1 MEFDNVLQAISNN
14 GLSIVLNVLMLFYLY
29 KIVENFR
36 KEIKELRNRFFDHLE
51 GNNKELIDLI
61 NDFKDVLKDI
71 LDLLHF
77 RKQNNNKQ

>member
-1 MEFDNVLQAISNN
+1 MDLNNIFEAISKN

-51 GNNKELIDLI
+51 SSNKELIDLI
-61 NDFKDVLKDI
+61 NDFKDVLQDI

>member
-1 MEFDNVLQAISNN
+1 MELNNVLQAISNN

-36 KEIKELRNRFFDHLE
+36 KEIRELRNRFFEHLE
-51 GNNKELIDLI
+51 TNNRELIDLI

-71 LDLLHF
+71 LELLHF
-77 RKQNNNKQ
+77 RQNKKQ

>member
-1 MEFDNVLQAISNN
+1 MELNEIFEAISKN

-51 GNNKELIDLI
+51 TNNKELIDLI

-77 RKQNNNKQ
+77 RKNKNQ

>member
-1 MEFDNVLQAISNN
+1 MELNEIFEAISKN

-51 GNNKELIDLI
+51 TNNKELIDLI

-71 LDLLHF
+71 LDLLLF
-77 RKQNNNKQ
+77 RKNKNQ